1 MRYRWVR
8 QHRHTF
14 PVAALCRVLE
24 VSDSGYYDWLRRRPA
39 ARTLRTRKL
48 QEQVRGVFE
57 QSGGI
62 YGSRKI
68 VRALDQHD
76 QLESACRNTVSKAMR
91 QLGLRSCVAKTFKPT
106 TTQADPTKI
115 PAPNVLDQDFQ
126 ADGPDR
132 KWVTDITYLP
142 TTSGWVYLAVVLDL
156 FSRKIVGWAID
167 TSLATD
173 LVAEALRQ
181 AVESPRP
188 GFRGPGLIHHSD
200 RGSQYTSDRYQSILR
215 GLGVTVSMSRK
226 GCCYDNAVCE
236 RFFWSLKHEW
246 ANHRSYT
253 DLADTRRSVFQY
265 IELFYNR
272 TRLHQALGYV
282 SPEAFE
288 ADHAP
293 VTKVA

>member
-1 MRYRWVR
+1 MRYRWVKH
-8 QHRHTF
+8 HRDVF
-14 PVAALCRVLE
+14 PVAVMCNVLS
-24 VSDSGYYDWLRRRPA
+24 VSDSGYYAWVKRKPSSQA
-39 ARTLRTRKL
+39 QRTWKIH
-48 QEQVRGVFE
+48 EDVRNAFE
-57 QSGGI
+57 QSGGV

-68 VRALDQHD
+68 VEVLEKQDE
-76 QLESACRNTVSKAMR
+76 LESACRNTVTKAMR
-91 QLGLRSCVAKTFKPT
+91 QLGLRSCVAKAFKPT
-106 TTQADPTKI
+106 TTQTDPTKT
-115 PAPNVLDQDFQ
+115 PASNILNQDFQ
-126 ADGPDR
+126 ADGPNQ

-142 TTSGWVYLAVVLDL
+142 TAAGWVYLAVVLDL

-173 LVAEALRQ
+173 LVAQALRQ
-181 AVESPRP
+181 AIESRQP
-188 GFRGPGLIHHSD
+188 GPGLIHHSD
-200 RGSQYTSDRYQSILR
+200 RGSQYTSDRYQSILH
-215 GLGVTVSMSRK
+215 GLKVTVSMSRK

-246 ANHRSYT
+246 TNHRSYD

-272 TRLHQALGYV
+272 NRLHQALEYV

-293 VTKVA
+293 VLKVA